1 MILVTGDVVLD
12 HNVYQGSRL
21 EPDDP
26 PNNGSYYRPIPGG
39 ATLTYGLLKALDP
52 SCVRFGI
59 AQTTH
64 EKLKSWPPQFH
75 AQALWHAVN
84 NLDKKTEQHWALEKY
99 LGYGAFKAEDYPGK
113 LAPGISDAVPE
124 ILVLDD
130 GGLGFRKAAGCWPE
144 FLTNEKRPEGLE
156 WVILKMSRPL
166 AEGDLW
172 KNLMHDSWRERLIV
186 IISADQLRSEGLRVA
201 GGLSWETTVD
211 DIVEELESN
220 RALRDL
226 ERCRHLIVTL
236 RCDAALWL
244 DQTAGDK
251 GAHCKLIFDRKLCEG
266 EWQDT
271 YTDSKAYGFQ
281 SALTASVAWTLS
293 ENIKNAQRGKDELA
307 VDQADLTVGL
317 AAGIST
323 KRFLLQHGH
332 GPAQEPPAFPFKK
345 AAEHLISEVNK
356 HGKGKEFAFTGAEV
370 RCKDGICHMGGPRL
384 KSGDWTILGLVS
396 PWHIDHEDKVSLE
409 PARKVALLGPDRLPG
424 VPCATFGK
432 LQTFDRREI
441 DSLRSIRRLMLMYRD
456 GTVRKQPLCLGVFG
470 APGAG
475 KSFGLKQI
483 AAGVFGD
490 KVQILDFN
498 LSQFKESD
506 SKDLIGAFHQV
517 RDKVLS
523 GATPVVF
530 WDEFDS
536 NEYKWLTRF
545 LSPMEDGNFQ
555 EGQVTHSLGKCVFI
569 FAGGTCHSFEK
580 FDCNRSEKDFILK
593 KGPDFISRLSGYLDI
608 AGPNRR
614 KVKEGSLPDREYPVR
629 RALLIRSA
637 LDLGNKPLQ
646 IERGL
651 LTALLSVSSY
661 RNGARSLTKLVSFMH
676 DRGGFPLRRAFLPPD
691 EILALHVEN
700 VKEFHQITRKYAEF
714 YAQSNALGSILHR
727 DYLESLM
734 NLTPEKRAKKPN
746 DMPWD
751 KLPAD
756 VKESNYASALRIPEI
771 LELAGLA
778 LTEGEGSFAE
788 VDRILAENLEMMA
801 EAEHGGWEEQK
812 RIDGWAYSP
821 HRDDDLLRHNCLV
834 SFNSL
839 SAEDKVFDQN
849 TIEKYPK
856 YAREAG
862 YKIVPAPKPATA

>member
-1 MILVTGDVVLD
+1 M
-12 HNVYQGSRL
+12 
-21 EPDDP
+21 
-26 PNNGSYYRPIPGG
+26 
-39 ATLTYGLLKALDP
+39 K
-52 SCVRFGI
+52 
-59 AQTTH
+59 
-64 EKLKSWPPQFH
+64 
-75 AQALWHAVN
+75 
-84 NLDKKTEQHWALEKY
+84 
-99 LGYGAFKAEDYPGK
+99 
-113 LAPGISDAVPE
+113 
-124 ILVLDD
+124 
-130 GGLGFRKAAGCWPE
+130 
-144 FLTNEKRPEGLE
+144 
-156 WVILKMSRPL
+156 
-166 AEGDLW
+166 
-172 KNLMHDSWRERLIV
+172 
-186 IISADQLRSEGLRVA
+186 
-201 GGLSWETTVD
+201 
-211 DIVEELESN
+211 
-220 RALRDL
+220 
-226 ERCRHLIVTL
+226 
-236 RCDAALWL
+236 CDAALWL
-244 DQTAGDK
+244 DQSAGEE

-271 YTDSKAYGFQ
+271 YKDCKAYGFQ

-293 ENIKNAQRGKDELA
+293 EAIKEAQDRKDKLA

-323 KRFLLQHGH
+323 KRFLRQYGH
-332 GPAQEPPAFPFKK
+332 GPAQQPPVFPYKK
-345 AAEHLISEVNK
+345 AAEHLISEVKK
-356 HGKGKEFAFTGAEV
+356 HGKNKEFSFTGAEV
-370 RCKDGICHMGGPRL
+370 RCKGGICHVGGPKL
-384 KSGDWTILGLVS
+384 NSGDWTILGLVS

-409 PARKVALLGPDRLPG
+409 PARRVALKGPDSLPG
-424 VPCATFGK
+424 VPCATFDK

-441 DSLRSIRRLMLMYRD
+441 DALRSIRRLMLMYRD
-456 GTVRKQPLCLGVFG
+456 GGVRKQPLCLGVFG

-490 KVQILDFN
+490 KVPILDFN
-498 LSQFKESD
+498 LSQFTESD

-536 NEYKWLTRF
+536 NKYTWLTHF

-569 FAGGTCHSFEK
+569 FAGGTCHSFDEFDSNRREK
-580 FDCNRSEKDFILK
+580 KFILK

-608 AGPNRR
+608 AGPNQR

-637 LDLGNKPLQ
+637 LDLKDKPLQ

-651 LTALLSVSSY
+651 LTALLSVGSY
-661 RNGARSLTKLVSFMH
+661 RNGARSLTKLVSFIH

-691 EILALHVEN
+691 EILALHVES
-700 VKEFHQITRKYAEF
+700 VKDFHQITRKYAEF
-714 YAQSNALGSILHR
+714 YAQADALGPILHK
-727 DYLESLM
+727 DYLESLKT
-734 NLTPEKRAKKPN
+734 LTPEKRAKKPN

-756 VKESNYASALRIPEI
+756 VKESNYAAALRIPEI
-771 LELAGLA
+771 LELAGLTLA
-778 LTEGEGSFAE
+778 EGEGSSAE
-788 VDRILAENLEMMA
+788 VDKILAENLEMMA

-812 RIDGWAYSP
+812 RIAGWMYSSR
-821 HRDDDLLRHNCLV
+821 RDDDLLRHNCLV

-839 SAEDKVFDQN
+839 SPDDKVYDHN
-849 TIEKYPK
+849 TIKKYPD

-862 YKIVPAPKPATA
+862 YKIVPAPKPSTA